1 MEKFIRE
8 RVKDNKKLFSKEEIE
23 IIESNMNVIRK
34 IYILSIL
41 DVYKTMK
48 DV

>member
-8 RVKDNKKLFSKEEIE
+8 RVKDNKKLLSKEEFE